1 MNILY
6 ASLSQNLIDEQ
17 DVESES
23 KRHDED
29 DEDDGKLGDGVDD
42 VVEHEDEDAEVGHVA
57 EVLEGVQPGKGDEE
71 GSSWPLPASLSFAA
85 RRLKLQAEVE
95 DKHKGE
101 EVEKPVN
108 EIRETEVSRKHGLNQ
123 QQQQQQQDGQWFFVP
138 CLPFLHSDQLRN
150 LNDDS
155 DGNGDEDSEAKTH
168 QGRCVLIV
176 GTWALL

>member
-1 MNILY
+1 ME
-6 ASLSQNLIDEQ
+6 SQGKGD
-17 DVESES
+17 
-23 KRHDED
+23 DED
-29 DEDDGKLGDGVDD
+29 DQDDGKLGDGVDD

-57 EVLEGVQPGKGDEE
+57 EVLEGVQPGEGDEE

-85 RRLKLQAEVE
+85 RCLKLQAEVE

-123 QQQQQQQDGQWFFVP
+123 QQQQQQQQQHEQWFFVP

>member
-123 QQQQQQQDGQWFFVP
+123 HGKSLFLVYLFFI
-138 CLPFLHSDQLRN
+138 LIN
-150 LNDDS
+150 
-155 DGNGDEDSEAKTH
+155 SEISMTIAMATVTKTAK
-168 QGRCVLIV
+168 RKPIK
-176 GTWALL
+176 AAAF